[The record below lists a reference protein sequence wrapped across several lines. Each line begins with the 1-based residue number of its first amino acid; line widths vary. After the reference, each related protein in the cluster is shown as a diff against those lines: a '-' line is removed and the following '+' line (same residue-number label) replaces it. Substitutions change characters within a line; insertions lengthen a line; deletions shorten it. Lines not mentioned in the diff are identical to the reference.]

1 MLYEGYPTDAPY
13 VVHAADHWLYEG
25 TGVRPGDGFDH
36 HRVTPAAPVPEPLEI
51 TAHSPLVCGGRRTHS
66 DSAYYTAASGAGVFA
81 TGTMRW
87 VEALMAGTPDGGRD
101 HGMDA
106 RTRTFVTRTTENALR
121 AFAQGPAAHHRPA
134 ARPNVSEVYKT
145 RT

>member
-1 MLYEGYPTDAPY
+1 MDYDGAEKFMVYERAA
-13 VVHAADHWLYEG
+13 VVLAERLGIPLAYT
-25 TGVRPGDGFDH
+25 TGIDVHP
-36 HRVTPAAPVPEPLEI
+36 I
-51 TAHSPLVCGGRRTHS
+51 TARSPLVCGGRRSHS
-66 DSAYYTAASGAGVFA
+66 DSAFYTAASGAGVFA

-87 VEALMAGTPDGGRD
+87 VEALMAGAPDGGRD

-121 AFAQGPAAHHRPA
+121 AFAKGPAAHHRPA
-134 ARPNVSEVYKT
+134 ARPNVSEAYKT